1 MVALGV
7 LILVPL
13 YAQSLAQPP
22 DYVAE
27 GMKALGA
34 NQPAAAEPLFRKAL
48 EANPFDLQANF
59 NLALVLGM
67 ENKDSEAVAAWRKT
81 LGLKPGLY
89 EAELNL
95 GILLIRDH
103 QPGDALS
110 LLKEATDAKP
120 AEFRPHFYYGQALFA
135 AGQFAEAE
143 MQLQAAVTANP
154 KSAAANLGL
163 ARSLLKQEKF
173 ADAEASFRAA
183 AASDPSFHNALLELA
198 AEYDRTGH
206 SAEAIAILREFP
218 SNPMASKRMAELLVA
233 SGNAKAAIPALEA
246 TVAQTPTTKNQMAL
260 IDAYRDAGMRDKML
274 AQLKIATESDQQN
287 YDLHMSYG
295 RNLRDQRQFRPAAG
309 QFQAAANLMPDSV
322 EALNELAGVLIL
334 AEEYDA
340 GLAALDRVHALGK
353 EIPGDFYLR
362 AITLDKLR
370 RNKPALEAYKQF
382 LAVAGGKYPDDE
394 FRARQRVLLLQRELG
409 K

>member
-1 MVALGV
+1 MVAMGV

-22 DYVAE
+22 DYLAQ
-27 GMKALGA
+27 GMKALDA
-34 NQPAAAEPLFRKAL
+34 NQPAVAEPLFRKAL
-48 EANPFDLQANF
+48 DANPSDLQANF

-67 ENKDSEAVAAWRKT
+67 ENKDAEAVAAWRKT
-81 LGLKPGLY
+81 LELKPGLY
-89 EAELNL
+89 EADLNL

-103 QPGDALS
+103 QPGDALP

-120 AEFRPHFYYGQALFA
+120 SEFRPHFYYGEALFD

-143 MQLQAAVTANP
+143 TQFHAAIAANP
-154 KSAAANLGL
+154 KSAGANLGL

-173 ADAEASFRAA
+173 PDAEAGFRAA
-183 AASDPSFHNALLELA
+183 AALDSSFHNALLELA

-218 SNPMASKRMAELLVA
+218 TNPTASKRMAELLVA

-274 AQLKIATESDQQN
+274 AQLKIATESDPQN
-287 YDLHMSYG
+287 FDLHMSYG
-295 RNLRDQRQFRPAAG
+295 RNLRDQRQFRAAAA
-309 QFQAAANLMPDSV
+309 QFQAAAHLKPDSV
-322 EALNELAGVLIL
+322 ETLNELAGVLIL

-340 GLAALDRVHALGK
+340 GLAALDRVRTLGR

-362 AITLDKLR
+362 AITLDKLHR
-370 RNKPALEAYKQF
+370 DKPALEAYRQF
-382 LAVAGGKYPDDE
+382 LTAAAGKYPDDE
-394 FRARQRVLLLQRELG
+394 FRARQRVIILERKLG

>member
-1 MVALGV
+1 MGV
-7 LILVPL
+7 LIFLPL
-13 YAQSLAQPP
+13 FAQSLAQSP
-22 DYVAE
+22 DYVAQ
-27 GMKALGA
+27 GLKALDA
-34 NQPAAAEPLFRKAL
+34 NQPAVAEPLFRKAL
-48 EANPFDLQANF
+48 EANPSDLQANF

-67 ENKDSEAVAAWRKT
+67 ENKDPEAIAAWRKT
-81 LGLKPGLY
+81 LELKPGLY
-89 EAELNL
+89 EAEINL
-95 GILLIRDH
+95 GILLTRGH
-103 QPGDALS
+103 QPGDALP
-110 LLKEATDAKP
+110 LLKEAAGAKP
-120 AEFRPHFYYGQALFA
+120 TEFRPHFYYGQALYD

-143 MQLQAAVTANP
+143 TEFRAALAANA
-154 KSAAANLGL
+154 KSAGANLGL
-163 ARSLLKQEKF
+163 ARALLKQEKF
-173 ADAEASFRAA
+173 AAAETGFRAA
-183 AASDPSFHNALLELA
+183 AALDPPLHNALLELA
-198 AEYDRTGH
+198 AAYDRTGH

-218 SNPMASKRMAELLVA
+218 SNPTASKRMAELLVA

-274 AQLKIATESDQQN
+274 AQLKIASASDPQN
-287 YDLHMSYG
+287 FDLHMSYG
-295 RNLRDQRQFRPAAG
+295 RNLRDQRQFRAAAG
-309 QFQAAANLMPDSV
+309 EFQAAARLKPDSV
-322 EALNELAGVLIL
+322 EAFNELAGVLIL

-353 EIPGDFYLR
+353 DIPGDFYLR

-394 FRARQRVLLLQRELG
+394 FRARQRVIVLERELG

>member
-1 MVALGV
+1 MGV

-22 DYVAE
+22 DYLAQ
-27 GMKALGA
+27 GMKALDA
-34 NQPAAAEPLFRKAL
+34 NQPSAAEPLFRKAL
-48 EANPFDLQANF
+48 EAHPSDLQANF

-67 ENKDSEAVAAWRKT
+67 ENKDPEAVVAWRKT
-81 LGLKPGLY
+81 LELKPGLY
-89 EAELNL
+89 EADLNL

-103 QPGDALS
+103 QPGDALP
-110 LLKEATDAKP
+110 LLKDATDAKP
-120 AEFRPHFYYGQALFA
+120 PEFRPHYYYGQALFDT
-135 AGQFAEAE
+135 GQFAEAE
-143 MQLQAAVTANP
+143 TQFRAAIAANP

-173 ADAEASFRAA
+173 ADADAGFRAA
-183 AASDPSFHNALLELA
+183 AAIDPSFHNALLELA

-206 SAEAIAILREFP
+206 GAEAIAILREFP
-218 SNPMASKRMAELLVA
+218 SNPTASKRMAELLVS

-274 AQLKIATESDQQN
+274 AQLKIASESDPQN
-287 YDLHMSYG
+287 FDLHMSYG
-295 RNLRDQRQFRPAAG
+295 RNLRDQRQFRAAAG
-309 QFQAAANLMPDSV
+309 QFQAAATLKADSV